1 VPLALSTPEST
12 KRVHFRLKRLQILL
26 SAILRNKLG
35 LLGLF
40 FLVGS
45 ILAAAAAPLLV
56 YTSGDV
62 VVSGTLAQPS
72 WAMNFPDGY
81 RLSKNIVVLSDQDLN
96 TPSSLQAWS
105 VSGSPATL
113 SSLVVSYASGISP
126 PTSMARGS
134 IQLAYAGAGPATVIV
149 SKTFNYPYHGPPE
162 SFAATFQAMALGVN
176 PSQPVRLVA
185 SINRVGDQLFTLFEQ
200 NVTAN
205 GSWTGATSLTSGTMT
220 IPGVAGNQI
229 TVPVSASAI
238 FSSAQD
244 YSYQIAL
251 TFHGSQKVYLGDIQF
266 NTLGTAW
273 GLFGTDYRGA
283 DVWTQLVYGARI
295 SLLVGLSASALGIG
309 IGLIVGL
316 VAGFLGSLIDEVLMR
331 FTDMI
336 LVIPF
341 LPLLIV
347 LVAILGAN
355 IYNII
360 LVIGLFG
367 WMGFARV
374 IRAQVL
380 TLKERRFVEA
390 ARAAGAGP
398 SRIMRTHIFP
408 NIVSLTYVNLAL
420 TVPGAILTEAALE
433 FLGLG
438 DPSLLSWGHMFFLA
452 EQNDALN
459 AWWWILPP
467 GIAIAIVSISFVL
480 IGYALDEIF
489 NPRLRRR
496 Q

>member
-1 VPLALSTPEST
+1 
-12 KRVHFRLKRLQILL
+12 
-26 SAILRNKLG
+26 
-35 LLGLF
+35 
-40 FLVGS
+40 
-45 ILAAAAAPLLV
+45 
-56 YTSGDV
+56 
-62 VVSGTLAQPS
+62 
-72 WAMNFPDGY
+72 
-81 RLSKNIVVLSDQDLN
+81 
-96 TPSSLQAWS
+96 
-105 VSGSPATL
+105 
-113 SSLVVSYASGISP
+113 
-126 PTSMARGS
+126 
-134 IQLAYAGAGPATVIV
+134 
-149 SKTFNYPYHGPPE
+149 
-162 SFAATFQAMALGVN
+162 
-176 PSQPVRLVA
+176 
-185 SINRVGDQLFTLFEQ
+185 
-200 NVTAN
+200 
-205 GSWTGATSLTSGTMT
+205 
-220 IPGVAGNQI
+220 
-229 TVPVSASAI
+229 
-238 FSSAQD
+238 
-244 YSYQIAL
+244 
-251 TFHGSQKVYLGDIQF
+251 
-266 NTLGTAW
+266 
-273 GLFGTDYRGA
+273 
-283 DVWTQLVYGARI
+283 
-295 SLLVGLSASALGIG
+295 
-309 IGLIVGL
+309 
-316 VAGFLGSLIDEVLMR
+316 
-331 FTDMI
+331 MI